1 MLEKAARQFRRRSE
15 GAPYAAGAVSLD
27 SDRRDADHDRDRRAM
42 NIAARLRLLLVWQET
57 CHEAFLL
64 RHLPDCEGRR
74 PSSTRIATDEL
85 SRRWPEYEKAMRSEE
100 RRVGKEC
107 VSTCRSRWSAYH

>member
-15 GAPYAAGAVSLD
+15 GAPYAAGAVFLD

-42 NIAARLRLLLVWQET
+42 NIAARFRLLLVWQDT
-57 CHEAFLL
+57 CPEAFLL

-74 PSSTRIATDEL
+74 PLSTRIATDDL
-85 SRRWPEYEKAMRSEE
+85 CRAWPVYETTLPPPRLA
-100 RRVGKEC
+100 
-107 VSTCRSRWSAYH
+107 T

>member
-15 GAPYAAGAVSLD
+15 GAPYAAGAVFLD

-42 NIAARLRLLLVWQET
+42 NIAARLRLLLDWQET

-64 RHLPDCEGRR
+64 RHLQDCDGRR
-74 PSSTRIATDEL
+74 PSSTRLATDRI
-85 SRRWPEYEKAMRSEE
+85 SRGWRVRE
-100 RRVGKEC
+100 RGAPATRL
-107 VSTCRSRWSAYH
+107 TQPTP